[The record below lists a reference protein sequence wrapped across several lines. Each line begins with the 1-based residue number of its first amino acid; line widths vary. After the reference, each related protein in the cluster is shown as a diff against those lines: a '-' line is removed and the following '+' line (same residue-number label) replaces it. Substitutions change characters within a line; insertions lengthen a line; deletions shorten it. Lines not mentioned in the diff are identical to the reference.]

1 MQFRLNETNIKISK
15 KETMSKTLSK
25 YTLCLV
31 ISGTLLVLSAK
42 TGNLYITLFA
52 IVICAPVGEASAN
65 LSLIFLNIYRIANKI
80 LKTIRKKIKNTIN
93 SFNSQN

>member
-52 IVICAPVGEASAN
+52 IVISAPVGVASAN

>member
-15 KETMSKTLSK
+15 KETMIKTLSK

-52 IVICAPVGEASAN
+52 IVICAPVGVASAN